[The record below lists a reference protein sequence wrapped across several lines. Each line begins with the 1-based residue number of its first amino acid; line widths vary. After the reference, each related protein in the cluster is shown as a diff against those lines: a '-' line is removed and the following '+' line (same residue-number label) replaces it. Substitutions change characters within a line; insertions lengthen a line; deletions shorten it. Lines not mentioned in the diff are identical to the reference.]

1 MVRLWTDKK
10 RKRSQMDSPSPDREP
25 NVWDHKPPETF
36 KRTATSMAHIAAQSH
51 RFTWTAH
58 DEMHHNLMTDI
69 KQHTRETFLEGKK
82 HGCFIREQD
91 VIVLRSKWAEA
102 VRDAYEMR
110 LKYNVLEAKY
120 DECKKR
126 LAACDYVHMADD
138 DFMELLISSEHLLD
152 PDPYLPDDSP
162 YR

>member
-1 MVRLWTDKK
+1 
-10 RKRSQMDSPSPDREP
+10 MDSPSPDREP

-126 LAACDYVHMADD
+126 LAARVADD
-138 DFMELLISSEHLLD
+138 IATRHLTIPTTSTITHSETGCTIF
-152 PDPYLPDDSP
+152 
-162 YR
+162 